1 MSTSMYA
8 LSRSEKVCLIFAI
21 AFLTSAVIYGT
32 LAGRIVRAMS
42 ADTLVT
48 ILQDCPVLLM
58 ISLSAGFISTALGH
72 YVVRQCLKP
81 EPARGGVQHY

>member
-1 MSTSMYA
+1 MTTSMYA
-8 LSRSEKVCLIFAI
+8 LSRSEQACLLFAI
-21 AFLTSAVIYGT
+21 AFLTSAMIYGL

-58 ISLSAGFISTALGH
+58 LSLSGGFIATATGH
-72 YVVRQCLKP
+72 YVIRQCLRT
-81 EPARGGVQHY
+81 EPSREDVHD

>member
-1 MSTSMYA
+1 MTTSMYA
-8 LSRSEKVCLIFAI
+8 LSRSEKVCLIFAT

-42 ADTLVT
+42 GDTLVT

-58 ISLSAGFISTALGH
+58 ISLGAGFIVTALGN
-72 YVVRQCLKP
+72 YVVRQCFRA
-81 EPARGGVQHY
+81 EPRREEARYD

>member
-1 MSTSMYA
+1 MTTSMYA
-8 LSRSEKVCLIFAI
+8 LSRSEKACLIFAT

-48 ILQDCPVLLM
+48 VLQDCPVLLM
-58 ISLSAGFISTALGH
+58 ISLGAGFIATALGH
-72 YVVRQCLKP
+72 YAIRQCLKT
-81 EPARGGVQHY
+81 EPGREGILHD

>member
-1 MSTSMYA
+1 MTTSMYA
-8 LSRSEKVCLIFAI
+8 LSRSEQACLLFAV
-21 AFLTSAVIYGT
+21 AFLTSAMIYGL

-58 ISLSAGFISTALGH
+58 LSLSGGFIATATGH
-72 YVVRQCLKP
+72 YVIRQCCMT
-81 EPARGGVQHY
+81 ETHREDVHD